1 MELLIGSQNPG
12 KVREYR
18 YLLQAAPVTVIG
30 LMDKGLGEV
39 DVEET
44 GDTFLAN
51 AELKART
58 YAELSGLHALADDS
72 GLCVDALDGRPGL
85 YSARYGDPS
94 LDDAGRRALLLSQ
107 MVGVPEGQRS
117 ARFVCAIAVVDP
129 ATGQCLT
136 VEGTCEG
143 QIAFTEQDGPEGFG
157 YDALF
162 IPDGHNRTF
171 AAFSKEEKNRIS
183 HRGDAAQRLIPL
195 LRQLVQ
201 ERGG

>member
-18 YLLQAAPVTVIG
+18 YLLEAAPVNVIG
-30 LMDKGLGEV
+30 LIDKGLGEV

-44 GDTFLAN
+44 GDTFQAN
-51 AELKART
+51 AELKARI
-58 YAELSGLHALADDS
+58 YAELSGLYALADDS

-107 MVGVPEGQRS
+107 MVGIPEGQRR
-117 ARFVCAIAVVDP
+117 ARFVCVIAIADP
-129 ATGQCLT
+129 ITGECLS

-143 QIAFTEQDGPEGFG
+143 RIAFTEQDGPEGFG

-183 HRGDAAQRLIPL
+183 HRGDAARRLIPL
-195 LRQLVQ
+195 LRQLVA
-201 ERGG
+201 EKGG